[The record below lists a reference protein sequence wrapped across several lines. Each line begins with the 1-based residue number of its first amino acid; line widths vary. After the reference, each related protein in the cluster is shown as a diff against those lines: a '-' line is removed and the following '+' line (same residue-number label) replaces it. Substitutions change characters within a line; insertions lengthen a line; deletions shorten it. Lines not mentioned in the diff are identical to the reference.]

1 MVPRQDMECLYLEN
15 TFDENFDIVKQSN
28 HTRYP
33 VCDEDKDN
41 IVGMVHLRDLLMNEG
56 EKNINKMLREV
67 LFVPESLSVSEVLHT
82 MKRRRIHMAIVV
94 DEYGG
99 TSGLISMED
108 VLEELVGDIQDE
120 HDTTDEVYEK
130 RLDDGSFEFLGMT
143 LLDEALEYMGL
154 RPLDEH
160 EEDTIGGYVFGLLAR
175 KPKVGDVVDCPL
187 CSFEIL
193 EIDGFRVKKVKAFVK
208 KQSDDEDDETE
219 RKEA

>member
-1 MVPRQDMECLYLEN
+1 M
-15 TFDENFDIVKQSN
+15 N
-28 HTRYP
+28 HT
-33 VCDEDKDN
+33 D
-41 IVGMVHLRDLLMNEG
+41 
-56 EKNINKMLREV
+56 
-67 LFVPESLSVSEVLHT
+67 
-82 MKRRRIHMAIVV
+82 
-94 DEYGG
+94 
-99 TSGLISMED
+99 
-108 VLEELVGDIQDE
+108 
-120 HDTTDEVYEK
+120 EK